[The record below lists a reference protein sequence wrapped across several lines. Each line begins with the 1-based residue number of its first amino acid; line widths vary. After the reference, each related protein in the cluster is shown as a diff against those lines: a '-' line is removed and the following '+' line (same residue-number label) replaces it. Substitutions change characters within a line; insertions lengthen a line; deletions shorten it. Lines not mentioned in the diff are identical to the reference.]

1 MPLRLLEISAPEASF
16 AAVKN
21 VAEKN
26 SAIDYWH
33 SAKNKDGRRTVSI
46 LIHLENQQSLTDDLQ
61 RAMNKDDHWRL
72 VVVPVDA
79 TIPKLES
86 SAPADDEN
94 GNGKAKISII
104 NKNDKKYLSY
114 SYGAKVDGKIMI
126 VGNRLINASVKLL
139 INQTFQSFVHKKRSN
154 ETILKK
160 FLKILGINI

>member
-1 MPLRLLEISAPEASF
+1 LF
-16 AAVKN
+16 N
-21 VAEKN
+21 
-26 SAIDYWH
+26 
-33 SAKNKDGRRTVSI
+33 VSI
-46 LIHLENQQSLTDDLQ
+46 KNI
-61 RAMNKDDHWRL
+61 K
-72 VVVPVDA
+72 
-79 TIPKLES
+79 PKKSFEINGNGHGELG
-86 SAPADDEN
+86 N

-104 NKNDKKYLSY
+104 NKNNKKYLSY

>member
-1 MPLRLLEISAPEASF
+1 M
-16 AAVKN
+16 
-21 VAEKN
+21 
-26 SAIDYWH
+26 
-33 SAKNKDGRRTVSI
+33 G
-46 LIHLENQQSLTDDLQ
+46 
-61 RAMNKDDHWRL
+61 
-72 VVVPVDA
+72 
-79 TIPKLES
+79 
-86 SAPADDEN
+86 N